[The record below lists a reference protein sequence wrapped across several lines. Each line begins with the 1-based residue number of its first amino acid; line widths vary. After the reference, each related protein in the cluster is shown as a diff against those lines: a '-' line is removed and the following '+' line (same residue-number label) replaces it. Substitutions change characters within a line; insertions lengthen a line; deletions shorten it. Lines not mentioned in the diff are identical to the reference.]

1 MTSSAAS
8 IVSVPLTLR
17 DLQWLVLADVL
28 TATLVNPRT
37 PDDAIEMNV
46 DATERYYALHYTE
59 EEQTALRER
68 LRAFLPPDSPLVFV
82 PPQFPLTS
90 AATLQS

>member
-1 MTSSAAS
+1 MSASTAS

-17 DLQWLVLADVL
+17 DLQWLVLADVM

-59 EEQTALRER
+59 EEQTALRAR
-68 LRAFLPPDSPLVFV
+68 LREFLPADSPLVFV
-82 PPQFPLTS
+82 SPQLPFAS
-90 AATLQS
+90 SATLPS